1 MVPLI
6 LRRTLLQRVLRPLLQ
21 EVIGSDFTIRLSLFS
36 HDNDGDVEEEVV
48 KCCVSV
54 CLCFSH
60 KDGYEKFSDW
70 KKLWTGNGKSEPSL
84 KAFMADQQLPYWVRR
99 VFLLRLMRAL
109 VKNTAT
115 FFYFIIIFFNL
126 LSWSPALQS
135 LFQFIIMLSILFPL
149 FILYTIYIIYTL

>member
-1 MVPLI
+1 MYSKGVQKMATRLDGTTYPAENTSATSASTTI
-6 LRRTLLQRVLRPLLQ
+6 TGGDR
-21 EVIGSDFTIRLSLFS
+21 IGLSLFS
-36 HDNDGDVEEEVV
+36 HDDDDDVEEEVLM
-48 KCCVSV
+48 CCVCV

-109 VKNTAT
+109 VENTAKFFIYL
-115 FFYFIIIFFNL
+115 FFY
-126 LSWSPALQS
+126 S
-135 LFQFIIMLSILFPL
+135 L
-149 FILYTIYIIYTL
+149 